1 MSMTRLF
8 AVLAGLLILGCA
20 TWEVI
25 DSAKLAGAHAALVS
39 SLAIGTAV
47 GAFVMARSHWLA
59 GLVIALAVVCGEGYG
74 MLMTAERI
82 VAMREAAQAPARR
95 MAEQQTKVKERLTV
109 AEAALAAMPA
119 ASPRLEAAIVAKGEA
134 DRAAIAKAAE
144 KSCSENCRKLL
155 EAAVASARIELDDAR
170 REIADQRNRL
180 GAIVDKER
188 TAITS
193 LHMPPTSG
201 TALADRLG
209 LAPWLLDLMAACL
222 LTLGANGL
230 AAVLIAWGSHVASTT
245 PILVSIS
252 EQSAANLAV
261 PSEAHA
267 ALPVQIETPQE
278 GGQPVVVQSA
288 AIPALAQSALAA
300 PDPAPVTNFTSLA
313 VGSSPPKPRLV
324 ASEEMPIGS
333 VVGIMVSLIEP
344 GSGRTE
350 IADAYSAYQA
360 ACAVV
365 GKRPIGPDAFAD
377 PIAKMCKGA
386 GIKIEVDGDDV
397 YLVGVKIKQTSRNKR
412 VLSNAAE

>member
-20 TWEVI
+20 TWAVI

-47 GAFVMARSHWLA
+47 GAFVMARSNWMA
-59 GLVIALAVVCGEGYG
+59 GLAIALAVVCGEGYG

-95 MAEQQTKVKERLTV
+95 MAEQQTKVKERLTA

-134 DRAAIAKAAE
+134 DRAAINKAAE

-180 GAIVDKER
+180 GVIVDTER

-193 LHMPPTSG
+193 LQMPPSSG

-230 AAVLIAWGSHVASTT
+230 AAVLIAWGSHVASAT
-245 PILVSIS
+245 PTLVPMP
-252 EQSAANLAV
+252 EQQATNLAV
-261 PSEAHA
+261 PFEAHA
-267 ALPVQIETPQE
+267 ALPVQIETPPE
-278 GGQPVVVQSA
+278 GGQPVVVQSV
-288 AIPALAQSALAA
+288 AIPARAQSAPAA
-300 PDPAPVTNFTSLA
+300 PEMAPTTKFTSLA
-313 VGSSPPKPRLV
+313 VGSPPKPRLV

-344 GSGRTE
+344 GAGRTE

-360 ACAVV
+360 ACAVA

-397 YLVGVKIKQTSRNKR
+397 YLVGVKIKQTSRKR
-412 VLSNAAE
+412 VLANAAE